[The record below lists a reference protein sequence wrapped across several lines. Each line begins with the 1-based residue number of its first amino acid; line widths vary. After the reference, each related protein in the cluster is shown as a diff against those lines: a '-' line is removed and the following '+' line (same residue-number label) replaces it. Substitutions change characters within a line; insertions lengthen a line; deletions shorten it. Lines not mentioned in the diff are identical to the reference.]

1 MSKIFRKIKNKDLF
15 HFFYL
20 KFSVQLKSKLNYDD
34 KTKSKASTN
43 QIINSIKRVFRI
55 ILSLGYFQLEK

>member
-1 MSKIFRKIKNKDLF
+1 MISVFLF
-15 HFFYL
+15 FL
-20 KFSVQLKSKLNYDD
+20 SVQLKSKLNYDD
-34 KTKSKASTN
+34 QTKSKSSTS